1 MGRAHIVY
9 QGHKEPV
16 RHSLSYRDLCILLHQ
31 SRYINQHNLPT
42 IKRLF
47 PNMNLEMLDA
57 GHWVHAE
64 R

>member
-1 MGRAHIVY
+1 MDWAHIVH

-16 RHSLSYRDLCILLHQ
+16 CHLLSYRGLHNLLHQ

-47 PNMNLEMLDA
+47 PNMGLEMLDA